1 MCQSMIK
8 DLHDRSVQLNRW
20 FLKPIGAWPRSS
32 TTSRRERV
40 LSCILI
46 FVCYFLI
53 AFTIVPG
60 TLNIIFEERD
70 IELRL
75 RAIGPLSH
83 WLMGT
88 MNYCSLLLRG
98 TDIHRCITHM
108 QADWQIIKRTSD
120 RVIMARN
127 ARLGRL
133 VTTFCAIFMHGGALS
148 YSIISG
154 MTTVMVQ
161 IGDNQSVSMLELPCP
176 SYSKFVDAR
185 FSPAN
190 EIVLFMQILSCLVV
204 NSTTVS
210 ACSLAAVFAI
220 HACGQLDILTGRLNR
235 LVEGEGMKDSGSIQR
250 KLADI
255 VDHHLRV
262 LR

>member
-1 MCQSMIK
+1 MYQSVIK
-8 DLHDRSVQLNRW
+8 DLHNHSVQLNRW
-20 FLKPIGAWPRSS
+20 FLKPIGAWPQSF
-32 TTSRRERV
+32 TASRRERL
-40 LSCILI
+40 LSCTLI
-46 FVCYFLI
+46 FACYFLI

-60 TLNIIFEERD
+60 ALNIIFEERD
-70 IELRL
+70 TELRL
-75 RAIGPLSH
+75 KAIGPLSH
-83 WLMGT
+83 WLMGA

-98 TDIHRCITHM
+98 TDINRCMRHM
-108 QADWQIIKRTSD
+108 QVDWRIIRRTSD
-120 RVIMARN
+120 RAIMARN

-133 VTTFCAIFMHGGALS
+133 VTVFCAIFMHGGVLS

-190 EIVLFMQILSCLVV
+190 EIVLFIQILSGFVV
-204 NSTTVS
+204 NSTTVGV
-210 ACSLAAVFAI
+210 CSLAAVFAM

-235 LVEGEGMKDSGSIQR
+235 LIEGEGTKDDGSVQR
-250 KLADI
+250 RLADI
-255 VDHHLRV
+255 VNHHLRV